1 MIITVKPA
9 IIEHLRQDQ
18 KLTPLLDHCQL
29 EIYKSP
35 LSVYDDLIRSV
46 VSQQLSTTAAATIYG
61 RFIASLNDSRP
72 VHLQILDKNIDEL
85 RSVGLS
91 IQKANYIQNITHHF
105 IDNDLFD
112 YNWDAHTDDEIINE
126 LTKIKG
132 VGKWTVEMILMFSM
146 MREDVLPL
154 DDLIIRNNIITLYGV
169 TSTKK
174 QQVEDLTAIAETWRP
189 YRTYACRYLWA
200 AKDSKFLMQGEQ

>member
-91 IQKANYIQNITHHF
+91 IQKANYI
-105 IDNDLFD
+105 
-112 YNWDAHTDDEIINE
+112 
-126 LTKIKG
+126 
-132 VGKWTVEMILMFSM
+132 
-146 MREDVLPL
+146 R
-154 DDLIIRNNIITLYGV
+154 TLQ
-169 TSTKK
+169 SS
-174 QQVEDLTAIAETWRP
+174 LSETN
-189 YRTYACRYLWA
+189 
-200 AKDSKFLMQGEQ
+200 KDSFI

>member
-9 IIEHLRQDQ
+9 IIEHLRKDQ
-18 KLTPLLDHCQL
+18 KLIPLLDHCQV
-29 EIYKSP
+29 EMHKSP
-35 LSVYDDLIRSV
+35 LRVYDDLIRSV
-46 VSQQLSTTAAATIYG
+46 VSQQLSTSAAATIYG
-61 RFIASLNDSRP
+61 RFITSLNDSRP
-72 VHLQILDKNIDEL
+72 AHLQILDKNIDEL

-91 IQKANYIQNITHHF
+91 FQKATYIQNITHHF
-105 IDNDLFD
+105 VDNDLFD
-112 YNWDAHTDDEIINE
+112 YDWDVHTDDEIINE

-154 DDLIIRNNIITLYGV
+154 DDLIIRNHMISLYNVEAKG
-169 TSTKK
+169 K
-174 QQVEDLTAIAETWRP
+174 QLISDLTAIAELWRP

-200 AKDSKFLMQGEQ
+200 AKDSGLISK